1 MRLVDKTI
9 LIALVLVCSG
19 ASWAGTEPGSAPA
32 AMNLAYEDI
41 NPRSATHGQEVAL
54 SDLWSER
61 GIVLSFVA
69 SWCGYCRKEL
79 PDLQALHAAG
89 AARVV
94 GVVADEG
101 DETGKALQMRQLI
114 DEAELTM
121 PMLYV
126 PSSEL
131 KRVESFYDY
140 SILPATYLI
149 DRGGAVRKVF
159 EGQASRSALSA
170 GIENWLAP

>member
-1 MRLVDKTI
+1 MRLVERTI
-9 LIALVLVCSG
+9 LVALMLAC
-19 ASWAGTEPGSAPA
+19 ASAGWAASEPAPA

-41 NPRSATHGQEVAL
+41 NPRSPTHGEKVAL
-54 SDLWSER
+54 SDLWSDR

-69 SWCGYCRKEL
+69 SWCGYCRREL

-94 GVVADEG
+94 GIAADEG
-101 DETGKALQMRQLI
+101 DETGKAVQMRRLI
-114 DEAELTM
+114 DEAELTI
-121 PMLYV
+121 PVLFV
-126 PSSEL
+126 PTAEL
-131 KRVESFYDY
+131 KKVESFYDY

-159 EGQASRSALSA
+159 EGQVSRSKLTD
-170 GIENWLAP
+170 GIDRWLVP